1 MRAMIPRPGTAA
13 DSARRRCAGSVLR
26 DRILSRTGL
35 GLTLCREI
43 LAAHG
48 RRRTLAHRQDGEAVV
63 TVYLP

>member
-1 MRAMIPRPGTAA
+1 
-13 DSARRRCAGSVLR
+13 VLR

-48 RRRTLAHRQDGEAVV
+48 RRRTLAHRQDGGAVV